1 MRQRAIKNFF
11 RPVNSRMEILDLI
24 TIRPGFVFEIN
35 EAGSA
40 FIGLAGAVD
49 IAINL
54 RLIRKANKNF
64 IILRRESENQ
74 LCNRIL

>member
-1 MRQRAIKNFF
+1 MQQRAIKNFF
-11 RPVNSRMEILDLI
+11 RSVNSRMEILGLI

>member
-1 MRQRAIKNFF
+1 MRQRTIKNFF

-64 IILRRESENQ
+64 PSA
-74 LCNRIL
+74 

>member
-49 IAINL
+49 IAINE
-54 RLIRKANKNF
+54 RLM
-64 IILRRESENQ
+64 
-74 LCNRIL
+74 RIFLLLK

>member
-1 MRQRAIKNFF
+1 MQQRAIKNFF
-11 RPVNSRMEILDLI
+11 RPVNSRMKILDLI
-24 TIRPGFVFEIN
+24 TIRLGFVFEIN

-40 FIGLAGAVD
+40 FTGLAGAVD

-64 IILRRESENQ
+64 PSA
-74 LCNRIL
+74 

>member
-11 RPVNSRMEILDLI
+11 RPVNSRMEILGLI

-49 IAINL
+49 IAINE
-54 RLIRKANKNF
+54 RLIRIFLLLKRLK
-64 IILRRESENQ
+64 Q
-74 LCNRIL
+74 RIE

>member
-11 RPVNSRMEILDLI
+11 RPVNSRMKILDLI
-24 TIRPGFVFEIN
+24 IIRPGFVFEIN

>member
-11 RPVNSRMEILDLI
+11 RPVNSRMKILDLI
-24 TIRPGFVFEIN
+24 IIRPGCVFKIN

-64 IILRRESENQ
+64 PSA
-74 LCNRIL
+74 

>member
-11 RPVNSRMEILDLI
+11 RSVNSRMEILGLI

>member
-1 MRQRAIKNFF
+1 MQQRAIKNFF

-54 RLIRKANKNF
+54 RL
-64 IILRRESENQ
+64 S
-74 LCNRIL
+74 

>member
-1 MRQRAIKNFF
+1 
-11 RPVNSRMEILDLI
+11 MEILGLI

-40 FIGLAGAVD
+40 FTGLAGAVD

-64 IILRRESENQ
+64 PSA
-74 LCNRIL
+74 

>member
-1 MRQRAIKNFF
+1 
-11 RPVNSRMEILDLI
+11 MEILGLI
-24 TIRPGFVFEIN
+24 TIRLGFVFEIN

-40 FIGLAGAVD
+40 FTGLAGAVD

-64 IILRRESENQ
+64 PSA
-74 LCNRIL
+74 

>member
-1 MRQRAIKNFF
+1 MQQRAIKNFF
-11 RPVNSRMEILDLI
+11 CPVNSRMEILGLI
-24 TIRPGFVFEIN
+24 TIRPGFVFKIN

-40 FIGLAGAVD
+40 LVGLVGAVG

-64 IILRRESENQ
+64 PSA
-74 LCNRIL
+74 

>member
-1 MRQRAIKNFF
+1 MRQRTIKNFF
-11 RPVNSRMEILDLI
+11 RPVNSRMEILGLI
-24 TIRPGFVFEIN
+24 IIRLGFVFEIN

-64 IILRRESENQ
+64 PSA
-74 LCNRIL
+74 